1 MKLLSKFNTG
11 LLQKFIFGG
20 IATTVLGLFIE
31 YAQFGIA
38 YSCYLYAALPTVYFY
53 LFWVTYKAHGIKK
66 LGTLHIHLAIGSFIF
81 VLFCLLIYALYNYL
95 KFSYNN
101 SVIMAC
107 IWFVI
112 ISYVYYKTLLFKTF

>member
-1 MKLLSKFNTG
+1 MKILSKFNQN
-11 LLQKFIFGG
+11 LFKKFIFGG
-20 IATTVLGLFIE
+20 IATTILVLLIE

-53 LFWVTYKAHGIKK
+53 LLWVTYKAHGTKK

-81 VLFCLLIYALYNYL
+81 VLFCLLIYILYNYF
-95 KFSYNN
+95 KINYYN
-101 SVIMAC
+101 SVVITC

-112 ISYVYYKTLLFKTF
+112 ISYIYYKTLLFKNF